1 MRTFSPVSF
10 NERTTE
16 IDAKLEVG
24 DISELDIRYNFDI
37 EDGVIGEPYLHIPL
51 NITRSLFSQL
61 QERCTVLQEAG
72 YEDYEDWNQSNNGS
86 EIWLLVRKNLDMSIE
101 LQVYPHHYW
110 DERKSNSREPAKIFM
125 QRIWLF
131 DREKQDLCQM
141 LRDYLEEN
149 GTSLEEKI
157 ENNLSEKNMERV
169 KEKATTFKLFR
180 PKAITLDDDTWGNMN
195 VFEKEYKYEKN
206 GNREKITFPVT
217 FFYASHALYLLDKT
231 DMYKALGYKNARQ
244 MLEGIRT
251 YWSNLEDFY
260 EYCSNGDECKEYI
273 QRREKW
279 VEEGKFQN
287 DALLKA
293 YLTFYYEN
301 GEPTDAYME
310 FAFDYQQ
317 ISLRDSVKLSEKEA
331 KDLED
336 ALRDRFCI
344 WAYGYIPVL
353 CQDIYDDRYPILEFI
368 KVKEQTGKLPTQHE
382 LTDEERKQWDESLKK
397 LPKLRAIWEK

>member
-1 MRTFSPVSF
+1 MKTFSPVSF
-10 NERTTE
+10 NESTTE
-16 IDAKLEVG
+16 INAKLEIG
-24 DISELDIRYNFDI
+24 NISKLNITYRFDI
-37 EDGVIGEPYLHIPL
+37 EDSVIGEPYLNFPL
-51 NITRSLFSQL
+51 FVSDSLCYQL
-61 QERCTVLQEAG
+61 MERCTVLQEAG
-72 YEDYEDWNQSNNGS
+72 YKDYEDWKQNSY
-86 EIWLLVRKNLDMSIE
+86 ELHIELLVKKNLDMSIE
-101 LQVYPHHYW
+101 LQAYPRYDW
-110 DERKSNSREPAKIFM
+110 INSELKGNPVEIFK

-141 LRDYLEEN
+141 LRNYLKEN
-149 GTSLEEKI
+149 GTSLEEQM
-157 ENNLSEKNMERV
+157 EDFLSEESMKWV
-169 KEKATTFKLFR
+169 KEITTTFKLFR

-217 FFYASHALYLLDKT
+217 FFGGNLAICLLSKT
-231 DMYKALGYKNARQ
+231 DMYKALGYKNATQ
-244 MLEGIRT
+244 MFEGIKGT
-251 YWSNLEDFY
+251 LFKFY
-260 EYCSNGDECKEYI
+260 TNCVDGEKCKEYI

-279 VEEGKFQN
+279 VEEGEFQN
-287 DALLKA
+287 DDLLKT

-301 GEPTDAYME
+301 GEPTDAYIE
-310 FAFDYQQ
+310 FTFDYQQ

-344 WAYGYIPVL
+344 WAYDYIPIL
-353 CQDIYDDRYPILEFI
+353 QQDIRYPILEFI